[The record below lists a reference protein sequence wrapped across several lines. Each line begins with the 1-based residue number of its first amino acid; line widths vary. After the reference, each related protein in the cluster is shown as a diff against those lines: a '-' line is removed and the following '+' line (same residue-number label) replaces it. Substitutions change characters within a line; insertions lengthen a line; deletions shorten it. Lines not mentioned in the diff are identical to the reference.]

1 MDSETVTQG
10 RTDPGRVLLVEDEAT
25 VRELHDAI
33 LVSAG
38 FVTEVAETLAEMHRC
53 LGAARFDIVL
63 LDLRLPDGNALDA
76 IPRIRATTSAGII
89 VATSSRDGG
98 DRLAGLENGADQFLE
113 KPIHPRE
120 LLARVRNVIGR
131 LRAVDAAL
139 PGHAVHR
146 FEGWTADLPARKV
159 RFNDGRDVHLTDGE
173 FRLLEALIRNLGKPV
188 HRDRLIT
195 LLSDDDE
202 ATARAVDKAVY
213 RTRLKMHAFLGHA
226 TPLIETVH
234 GFGYR
239 LVARPL

>member
-1 MDSETVTQG
+1 MTQG
-10 RTDPGRVLLVEDEAT
+10 RIEPGRILLVEDEPT

-38 FVTEVAETLAEMHRC
+38 FQTEVAETLAAMHER
-53 LGAARFDIVL
+53 LGASRFDVVL

-76 IPRIRATTSAGII
+76 IGRIRSTTSAGII
-89 VATSSRDGG
+89 VATSSRDGD
-98 DRLAGLENGADQFLE
+98 DRLTGLENGADQFLQ

-131 LRAVDAAL
+131 LRSAA
-139 PGHAVHR
+139 PAEQAAPVHR
-146 FEGWTADLPARKV
+146 FEGWTADLMARRIV
-159 RFNDGRDVHLTDGE
+159 FNDGREIHLTDGE

-188 HRDRLIT
+188 HRERLIA
-195 LLSDDDE
+195 LLSDDEE
-202 ATARAVDKAVY
+202 ATLRAVDKAVY
-213 RTRLKMHAFLGHA
+213 RTRLKMHAVLGSA
-226 TPLIETVH
+226 VPVIETVH

>member
-1 MDSETVTQG
+1 MTQG
-10 RTDPGRVLLVEDEAT
+10 RIEPGRVLLVEDEPT

-38 FVTEVAETLAEMHRC
+38 FETEFAETLAAMHER
-53 LGAARFDIVL
+53 LGAARFDVVL

-76 IPRIRATTSAGII
+76 IHLIRSTTSAGII
-89 VATSSRDGG
+89 VATSSSNGD
-98 DRLAGLENGADQFLE
+98 DRLTGLENGADQFLQ

-131 LRAVDAAL
+131 LRAQTPASRSE
-139 PGHAVHR
+139 AVYR
-146 FEGWTADLPARKV
+146 FEGWAADLMARRV
-159 RFNDGRDVHLTDGE
+159 TFNDGREVHLTDGE

-188 HRDRLIT
+188 HRERLIA
-195 LLSDDDE
+195 LLSSDEE
-202 ATARAVDKAVY
+202 ATVRAVDKTVY
-213 RTRLKMHAFLGHA
+213 RTRLKMHAFLGSTA
-226 TPLIETVH
+226 PLIETVH